1 MLIEVEQGSADWLT
15 MRNGCVT
22 GSRVCDVVAK
32 LKKGGPSAARTNYLM
47 EVVCSR
53 LTGLSPDNYVSPAMQ
68 WGIENEPFARAA
80 YEMAQDVMVAT
91 AGFALHPKIKW
102 FGASP
107 DGLIGDD
114 GLLEIKCPTSAVH
127 LGYVIGGQVP
137 IDYMPQMLA
146 EMACTERQWVDFVSY
161 DPRMPANLQ
170 LFIRRFHR
178 DEKLIA
184 EMELEVACFLEE
196 VEHKIAEI
204 NTAVMELASQ

>member
-1 MLIEVEQGSADWLT
+1 
-15 MRNGCVT
+15 MRNGMAT
-22 GSRVCDVVAK
+22 GSRICDILGRKQPTPAQK
-32 LKKGGPSAARTNYLM
+32 KANEAGDYLKKREDYLM

-91 AGFALHPKIKW
+91 AGFAMHPRIKW

-107 DGLIGDD
+107 DGMIGDD

-127 LGYVIGGQVP
+127 LGYVLGGQVP

-146 EMACTERQWVDFVSY
+146 EMSCTERKWVDFVSY

-170 LFIRRFHR
+170 LFIKRWDR
-178 DEKLIA
+178 DEPLIA
-184 EMELEVACFLEE
+184 AMEEQVETFLEE
-196 VEHKIAEI
+196 VEAKMAEI
-204 NTAVMELASQ
+204 SQVSLL